1 MTPDAALDQV
11 AFLVGLRLMG
21 PDARRRLRLALVRSP
36 DFIGEPGFDIEALD
50 RLDALIDGFREP
62 QSAQDRY
69 ELARAEQQR
78 RRPAF
83 DEAFWLSRLSDL
95 ARSGFTTQQAAQI
108 VQSVRSAVEG
118 VNHGEE
124 SDADQ
129 SQA

>member
-36 DFIGEPGFDIEALD
+36 DFVGEPGFDVEALD
-50 RLDALIDGFREP
+50 RLDALIDGRREP
-62 QSAQDRY
+62 QSAQERF

-78 RRPAF
+78 RKPPF

-108 VQSVRSAVEG
+108 VQSVRAGVEG
-118 VNHGEE
+118 VTHREE
-124 SDADQ
+124 PDADQ

>member
-36 DFIGEPGFDIEALD
+36 DFVGEPGFDVEALD
-50 RLDALIDGFREP
+50 RLDALLDGRRIPET
-62 QSAQDRY
+62 AQDRTA
-69 ELARAEQQR
+69 LVRAQQER
-78 RRPAF
+78 RKPTF

-108 VQSVRSAVEG
+108 VQSVRAGVEG
-118 VNHGEE
+118 VTQGEE
-124 SDADQ
+124 DADQ
-129 SQA
+129 FQK